1 MARSKLPD
9 PLARRHLVE
18 RELPPAQALELAES
32 FLAEGRRLEAVDF
45 LRKAG
50 AAERLAALRAEAIA
64 DGDAFLL
71 RRVADAMAS
80 APTREEWQ
88 ALAESAE
95 RAGKDR
101 YAGEARRQAERGED

>member
-1 MARSKLPD
+1 VARNKLPD

-18 RELPPAQALELAES
+18 REMPAAQALALAES
-32 FLAEGRRLEAVDF
+32 YLGEGRRLEAVDF

-50 AAERLAALRAEAIA
+50 AADRLAALRAESIS

-88 ALAESAE
+88 ALAQSAE
-95 RAGKDR
+95 RIGKDR

>member
-18 RELPPAQALELAES
+18 RELPLAQALELAES
-32 FLAEGRRLEAVDF
+32 YLGAGRRLEAVDF

-50 AAERLAALRAEAIA
+50 ASDRLVALRAEAIA

-88 ALAESAE
+88 ALAQSAE

>member
-1 MARSKLPD
+1 VARNKLPD

-18 RELPPAQALELAES
+18 RELPPEKALELAES
-32 FLAEGRRLEAVDF
+32 YLGEGRRLEAVDF

-50 AAERLAALRAEAIA
+50 ASDRLVALRAEAIA

-71 RRVADAMAS
+71 RRVAEAMAS

-88 ALAESAE
+88 ALAQSAE